1 MKRAIGRWA
10 VLLQAAW
17 SAVAPLSVTAATM
30 AAPLC
35 ALDVRAEDRA
45 EPLPKELNGVGI
57 TEHLGD
63 TLPLDLEFQD
73 EQGKT
78 VRLGEFFDGRRPV
91 ILNLVYFSCPMLCTL
106 VLNGVVSGMKGL
118 PWTLGQEYVNVT
130 VSIDPAE
137 SPVLAARKK
146 ESYLESYGRAGVAS
160 NWHFLTGQQASIT
173 RLAEVVG
180 FHYRFNPETREFI
193 HTAGTFIC
201 TPEGRLSRY
210 LYGIEYDSQT
220 LKLAL
225 AEASANKIGTTVDKL
240 ILYCFH
246 YDAATG
252 KYAPSAVKLMRMVGG
267 LVVAALAVFLLVL
280 WRSEGRRRK
289 APVRAA
295 GT

>member
-1 MKRAIGRWA
+1 MKRAVVRWA
-10 VLLQAAW
+10 VFAQAIW
-17 SAVAPLSVTAATM
+17 SAVGPGPVTSGVIAA
-30 AAPLC
+30 AVL
-35 ALDVRAEDRA
+35 ALPAQAEDRA

-73 EQGKT
+73 EEGKT

-106 VLNGVVSGMKGL
+106 VLNGVVNGMKGI
-118 PWTLGQEYVNVT
+118 PWTLGREYVNVT

-137 SPVLAARKK
+137 SPTLAARKK
-146 ESYLESYGRAGVAS
+146 ASYLESYGRPGVAS
-160 NWHFLTGQQASIT
+160 EWHFLTGQQASIT
-173 RLAEVVG
+173 KLADVVG
-180 FHYRFNPETREFI
+180 FRYRFNPETREFI

-220 LKLAL
+220 MKLAL
-225 AEASANKIGTTVDKL
+225 TEASSNKIGTTVDKL
-240 ILYCFH
+240 VLYCFH

-252 KYAPSAVKLMRMVGG
+252 RYAPSAVKLMRLAGG
-267 LVVAALAVFLLVL
+267 LITVVLAFFLLGL
-280 WRSEGRRRK
+280 WRREGRRRK
-289 APVRAA
+289 SSTQAA
-295 GT
+295 GP